1 MEDNR
6 LSLWQKIKLALYNA
20 RKQIWGV
27 AITYVAFVSIGIF
40 MAHTK
45 NQFALNFRDKI
56 VAKAQSNDRAS
67 IAYRQGNNF
76 KAAVID
82 FGQNL
87 VLGAGSQTITG
98 LTVVSPYGF
107 AAFRGWVGG
116 IVSVDSQHKSR
127 LANTKKAVYYF
138 VTLILQLIPYSLAG
152 GIGVKLGLSYFKKYP
167 EYSDNKRYWGY
178 PNGALKDVAFVY
190 ILIAPMF
197 FIASLWEFLSPWN

>member
-1 MEDNR
+1 MKDNR
-6 LSLWQKIKLALYNA
+6 LSLWQKIKGALCNA
-20 RKQIWGV
+20 RKQILGV

-56 VAKAQSNDRAS
+56 VARAHSNDHAA
-67 IAYRQGNNF
+67 IAYRQGKYF

-87 VLGAGSQTITG
+87 LLGAVSQTATG

-116 IVSVDSQHKSR
+116 IVSVDKKHESR
-127 LANTKKAVYYF
+127 LANTKKTAYYF
-138 VTLILQLIPYSLAG
+138 ITLILQLIPYSLAG

-167 EYSDNKRYWGY
+167 EYSDSKRYMGY
-178 PNGALKDVAFVY
+178 PHGALKDVALVY
-190 ILIAPMF
+190 ILIVPMF